1 MRIKTIPQIIKA
13 IKSED
18 SNTAVNESMLVNLI
32 TQGKIPFAKRGNR
45 TVIDFDIL
53 TPCLNQILA
62 LEDNEKIP
70 HIRTIRDA
78 NIEAKEKFLD
88 LGIGEKQIREAVQ
101 NEKICAI
108 RIGNR
113 SYVAME
119 FFEEPF
125 VTRIF
130 SSNFD
135 YVAPKKPSRAVEQIN
150 ELLAQDTKRKN
161 LIRIR
166 K

>member
-1 MRIKTIPQIIKA
+1 M
-13 IKSED
+13 
-18 SNTAVNESMLVNLI
+18 
-32 TQGKIPFAKRGNR
+32 
-45 TVIDFDIL
+45 VIDFDIL

-119 FFEEPF
+119 FF
-125 VTRIF
+125 
-130 SSNFD
+130 
-135 YVAPKKPSRAVEQIN
+135 
-150 ELLAQDTKRKN
+150 
-161 LIRIR
+161 
-166 K
+166 